1 MNIQDQ
7 LVTQYSVWKN
17 VTDYLGA
24 GEVELPSFEALTET
38 MKGAG
43 IAGEVNA
50 PVVGHYGSQ
59 TLKIN
64 WRTITKDAIALAE
77 PKAHSIDLRA
87 NQKLFDAGK
96 GEYVNQS
103 VVIKTRCVP
112 INLNPGKLA
121 IGASTETANEFE
133 VHYIKI
139 MIDGK
144 TVIEIDKFNFICV
157 INGKDVLEQVRKNIG
172 L

>member
-59 TLKIN
+59 TLKN
-64 WRTITKDAIALAE
+64 
-77 PKAHSIDLRA
+77 
-87 NQKLFDAGK
+87 
-96 GEYVNQS
+96 
-103 VVIKTRCVP
+103 
-112 INLNPGKLA
+112 
-121 IGASTETANEFE
+121 
-133 VHYIKI
+133 
-139 MIDGK
+139 
-144 TVIEIDKFNFICV
+144 
-157 INGKDVLEQVRKNIG
+157 
-172 L
+172 